1 MVVVLFLQ
9 TRVLLYNPTSV
20 GIHSVAQ
27 VGPELVVILLSQLP
41 KSWNYRRVPPLL
53 GYFLKSRVLS
63 YRAFHCCDPEH
74 LGEGKGFSGLHFT
87 SQSLT
92 EGQQGRN

>member
-41 KSWNYRRVPPLL
+41 RCVPPLP

-63 YRAFHCCDPEH
+63 YRAFHCCDPEQ